1 MKQLSKDQ
9 QQKIF
14 LSGLLMAGLVYC
26 YFTFLIAPVTKE
38 DASNSDAIAALDK
51 KLSDAQS
58 TIMRTRNIAEQARSA
73 EETLAQVND
82 LIPDG
87 SAIAWFPPR
96 MRAYFDRQNLK
107 DSVVRPVGEA
117 TDEPALGDLK
127 SRKWTIDIP
136 QSGFNQLGIAL
147 AGLENDEK
155 LLEITS
161 LQIDAQPEN
170 PEKQHVAMTV
180 VTLIK

>member
-1 MKQLSKDQ
+1 MKFSKDQ

-14 LSGLLMAGLVYC
+14 LSGLLMAGLIYC
-26 YFTFLIAPVTKE
+26 YFTFLISP
-38 DASNSDAIAALDK
+38 ASQADTANGDKIAELDK
-51 KLSDAQS
+51 KLADAQTAILRS
-58 TIMRTRNIAEQARSA
+58 RNIAQQARSA

-82 LIPDG
+82 LIPEG

-117 TDEPALGDLK
+117 TNEPAMGDLK

-161 LQIDAQPEN
+161 LQINAQPEN

>member
-1 MKQLSKDQ
+1 
-9 QQKIF
+9 
-14 LSGLLMAGLVYC
+14 
-26 YFTFLIAPVTKE
+26 
-38 DASNSDAIAALDK
+38 
-51 KLSDAQS
+51 
-58 TIMRTRNIAEQARSA
+58 
-73 EETLAQVND
+73 
-82 LIPDG
+82 
-87 SAIAWFPPR
+87 

-107 DSVVRPVGEA
+107 DSVVRPEGEA
-117 TDEPALGDLK
+117 ADEPDMGDLK

-161 LQIDAQPEN
+161 LQITAQPDN